1 MENLWLLDSFAEG
14 TELDILIDGVLE
26 EKEPLQS
33 NYPQMIAEILY
44 RSDQPGNNPI
54 W

>member
-1 MENLWLLDSFAEG
+1 MGIEQPED
-14 TELDILIDGVLE
+14 ELSPLIEEILE

-44 RSDQPGNNPI
+44 REDQPGNNPI